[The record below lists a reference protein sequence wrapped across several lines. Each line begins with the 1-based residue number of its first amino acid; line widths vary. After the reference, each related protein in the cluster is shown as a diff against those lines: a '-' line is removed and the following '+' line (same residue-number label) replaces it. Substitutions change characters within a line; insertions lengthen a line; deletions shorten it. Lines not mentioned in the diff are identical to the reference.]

1 MNKKYTYY
9 LKGLDCANCALKI
22 EDALNK
28 EKDISKVKVSFTKEK
43 LSLET
48 ENINHLKKVEKI
60 IKKIEPDVTLY
71 KDEIKEEYKINKLNL
86 VRVIFGIVIGSFYL
100 FTKDINLQLWV
111 IIISYLILLP
121 RTLIKA
127 LKILIRNKSLDENI
141 LITISVIG
149 AFLIKDYFEGF
160 MVIALYEI
168 GKTLEE
174 LAVSKSKKSVKE
186 LMDIKPEYANIKIND
201 EIKEVLPEEVK
212 IGDIIVVKVGEKIPL
227 DGIVIKGETH
237 LNSAALTGESKPL
250 LVKKESKV
258 LSGSINLTNL
268 IEVKVT
274 SSYENS
280 TVSKILKLVENAIDR
295 KAKAENF
302 VSKAAKIYTPLV
314 IILAILTGVL
324 FPLLTNLSINES
336 VYRALSFLVIS
347 CPCAIAISVPLGYFS
362 GIGLSSKKG
371 ILIKGSDFLDNIRH
385 IKTVVFDKTG
395 TLTSGKFK
403 VSKVVLL
410 TKEYTEEEVIK
421 ICAHG
426 ESLSN
431 HPIAKSLIE
440 YYDGLIFDD
449 LVKNYKEIAGI
460 GIEFNYENLFV
471 KIGNNKNLEED
482 ENSTVL
488 YININNK
495 LVSKIIINDK
505 IKEGA
510 DKLIYEL
517 HRNHIKTYLF
527 TGDNKKSAIKVANE
541 LGIKEVYSE
550 MLPDDKYNKLSE
562 LILNNK
568 EKNHKIAF
576 VGDGIN
582 DAPVL
587 TLADIGISM
596 GGVGSASAIEASDVV
611 LMTDE
616 VSKIWEAFKISKVTS
631 VIIKQNLIF
640 SIGIKLIFIVLNLL
654 GFSTMSWAVFADVG
668 VTVIA
673 ILNSIRILKK

>member
-1 MNKKYTYY
+1 MSKKYTYY
-9 LKGLDCANCALKI
+9 LKGLDCANCATKI

-28 EKDISKVKVSFTKEK
+28 EESFNNVKVSFTKNK
-43 LSLET
+43 LTLET
-48 ENINHLKKVEKI
+48 EIQDHFKKMEKL
-60 IKKIEPDVTLY
+60 IKKIEPDVILF
-71 KDEIKEEYKINKLNL
+71 KNEIKEEYKINKLNL
-86 VRVIFGIVIGSFYL
+86 IRVSFGIIIGFFYL
-100 FTKDINLQLWV
+100 FTKNQDLGLW
-111 IIISYLILLP
+111 IMIISYLVLLP
-121 RTLIKA
+121 KTLIKGFKV
-127 LKILIRNKSLDENI
+127 LKRNKRLDENI

-149 AFLIKDYFEGF
+149 AFMIKDYFEGF

-168 GKTLEE
+168 GKSLEE
-174 LAVSKSKKSVKE
+174 FAVSKSKKSVKE
-186 LMDIKPEYANIKIND
+186 LMDIKPEYANIKTKD
-201 EIKEVLPEEVK
+201 EIKKILPEEVE
-212 IGDIIVVKVGEKIPL
+212 IGDIILVKVGEKIPL
-227 DGIVIKGETH
+227 DGIIIKGKTH
-237 LNSAALTGESKPL
+237 LNSAALTGESKPV
-250 LVKKESKV
+250 LVLEESKV
-258 LSGSINLTNL
+258 LSGSINLTNV
-268 IEVKVT
+268 IEVRVT
-274 SSYENS
+274 SIYENS
-280 TVSKILKLVENAIDR
+280 TVSKILKLVENATDR

-302 VSKAAKIYTPLV
+302 VSKAAKIYTPVV
-314 IILAILTGVL
+314 IILAILTGGL
-324 FPLLTNLSINES
+324 FPLLTDLSTNES
-336 VYRALSFLVIS
+336 IYRALSFLVIS
-347 CPCAIAISVPLGYFS
+347 CPCAIAISVPLSYFS
-362 GIGLSSKKG
+362 GIGLSSRKG

-385 IKTVVFDKTG
+385 IKTIVFDKTG
-395 TLTSGKFK
+395 TLTSGSFK
-403 VSKVVLL
+403 INKVVMLS
-410 TKEYTEEEVIK
+410 KEYTEEEIIK

-449 LVKNYKEIAGI
+449 LVKNYKEIPGT

-471 KIGNNKNLEED
+471 EIGNDKNLEED
-482 ENSTVL
+482 EESTIL
-488 YININNK
+488 YIKINDK

-505 IKEGA
+505 IKEGT

-517 HRNHIKTYLF
+517 HKKNIKTYLF
-527 TGDNKKSAIKVANE
+527 TGDNKKAAFNVANK
-541 LGIKEVYSE
+541 LGIKEVHYE

-562 LILNNK
+562 LLVNNK

-611 LMTDE
+611 LMTDDPFKINE
-616 VSKIWEAFKISKVTS
+616 VFRISKITS

-640 SIGIKLIFIVLNLL
+640 SIGIKLFFIILNLF
-654 GFSTMSWAVFADVG
+654 GYSTMSWAVFADVG